1 MKVKFLVIPALM
13 LLSGCS
19 QDSVNTFVEGKDWS
33 VKYTLI
39 SVNKGTDETYEI
51 IRNDK
56 DMKVNKIHID
66 MNKGDRTFNS
76 EGKPLQLELD
86 DDNKLTFQAKC
97 EDCRFKS
104 TPKEVTI
111 AWDGNTETIE
121 LQNGE
126 TNTSSNR

>member
-1 MKVKFLVIPALM
+1 MKVKFLVIPTLM
-13 LLSGCS
+13 LLAGCS

-33 VKYTLI
+33 VNYTLI

-56 DMKVNKIHID
+56 NMNVNKIHID

-86 DDNKLTFQAKC
+86 DDNKFTFQAKC

-111 AWDGNTETIE
+111 EWDGHTETIE
-121 LQNGE
+121 LPNGE